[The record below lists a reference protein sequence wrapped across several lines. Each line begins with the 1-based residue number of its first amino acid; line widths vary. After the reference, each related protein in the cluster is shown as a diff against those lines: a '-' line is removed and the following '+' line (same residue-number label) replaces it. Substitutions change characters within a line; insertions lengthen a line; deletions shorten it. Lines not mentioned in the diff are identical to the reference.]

1 MRQKSFSVKALLAI
15 IVLLLVTVPVFSV
28 AANEDSEPEEVEV
41 RNYKGEKLGSVED
54 FRENSIKG
62 VQKID
67 IDEYRLK
74 LTGLVDEEKSLTY
87 EELQEMEHTKKVVT
101 LHCVEGW
108 SVKALWEGIPLKD
121 VFAEL
126 DIDPEANTVIFHAAD
141 GYSSSLSLEYIMNNN
156 IIIADHL
163 NDIQLPPEQG
173 FPFQLVAEQKWG
185 YKWVR
190 WITKIELS
198 SNEDYQG
205 FWESRGYSDD
215 GDLDEP
221 KFGN

>member
-1 MRQKSFSVKALLAI
+1 MINKSLSAKAVGAIMILLLVAVGSFSVVMAQ
-15 IVLLLVTVPVFSV
+15 
-28 AANEDSEPEEVEV
+28 DSEPEEVEV
-41 RNYKGEKLGSVED
+41 RNYKGAKLGSVDD

-62 VQKID
+62 VQEID
-67 IDEYRLK
+67 IDDYRLQI
-74 LTGLVDEEKSLTY
+74 TGLINENRSLTY
-87 EELQEMEHTKKVVT
+87 EELQEMNHIKKVVT

-121 VFAEL
+121 LFSDLE
-126 DIDPEANTVIFHAAD
+126 IDSEVNTVIFHAAD
-141 GYSSSLSLEYIMNNN
+141 GYTTSLSMSHIMDNN

-163 NDIQLPPEQG
+163 NGLQLPPEQG

-185 YKWVR
+185 YKWAR

-198 SNEDYQG
+198 ADEDYQG

-215 GDLDEP
+215 GDLDKP

>member
-1 MRQKSFSVKALLAI
+1 MKNKPSFVKAVGAIMVLLLLTFSSFSVISA
-15 IVLLLVTVPVFSV
+15 
-28 AANEDSEPEEVEV
+28 EDPEPEEVEV
-41 RNYKGEKLGSVED
+41 RNYKGAKLGSVED

-62 VQKID
+62 VQEID
-67 IDEYRLK
+67 KDEYRLQI
-74 LTGLVDEEKSLTY
+74 TGLINEDRALTY
-87 EELQEMEHTKKVVT
+87 EELQEMDHVKKIVT
-101 LHCVEGW
+101 LQCVEGW
-108 SVKALWEGIPLKD
+108 RVKALWGGIPLKD
-121 VFAEL
+121 VFSKL
-126 DIDPEANTVIFHAAD
+126 DINPEVNTVIFHAAD
-141 GYSSSLSLEYIMNNN
+141 GYTSSLSVEHIMDNN

-163 NDIQLPPEQG
+163 NGIQLPPEQG

-198 SNEDYQG
+198 ANDDYKG
-205 FWESRGYSDD
+205 YWESRGYSDD

>member
-1 MRQKSFSVKALLAI
+1 MRNKSLSVKVTGSIL
-15 IVLLLVTVPVFSV
+15 VLMFIMVSIFSGV
-28 AANEDSEPEEVEV
+28 MAKDSEPEKVEV
-41 RNYKGEKLGSVED
+41 RNYKGAKLGSVED

-62 VQKID
+62 VQEID

-74 LTGLVDEEKSLTY
+74 ITGLINENRSLSY
-87 EELQEMEHTKKVVT
+87 KELQEMNHIKKVVT

-108 SVKALWEGIPLKD
+108 SVKGLWKGIPLKNL
-121 VFAEL
+121 FSTL
-126 DIDPEANTVIFHAAD
+126 DIDPEVNTVIFHAAD
-141 GYSSSLSLEYIMNNN
+141 GYTTSLSMSHIMDNN

-163 NDIQLPPEQG
+163 NGLQLPPEQG

-185 YKWVR
+185 YKWAR

-198 SNEDYQG
+198 ANENYQG
-205 FWESRGYSDD
+205 YWESRGYSDD
-215 GDLDEP
+215 GDVDEP